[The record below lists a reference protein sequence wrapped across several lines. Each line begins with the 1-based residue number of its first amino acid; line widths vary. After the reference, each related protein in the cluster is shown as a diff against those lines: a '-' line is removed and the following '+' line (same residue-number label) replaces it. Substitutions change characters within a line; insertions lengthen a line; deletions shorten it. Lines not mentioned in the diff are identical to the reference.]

1 MLSDGRCLSEPN
13 MLRNNSEPI
22 IFESPVLSI
31 TISSCFTASS
41 SETLM
46 NDSLS
51 SASVN
56 ALLKKGDNDSV
67 PISSS
72 FNKLLGSNSR

>member
-1 MLSDGRCLSEPN
+1 MLSNGRCLSEPN
-13 MLRNNSEPI
+13 ILRNNSEPI
-22 IFESPVLSI
+22 ISESPVLSI

-46 NDSLS
+46 KDSLS

-56 ALLKKGDNDSV
+56 ALLKKVDNDNIPV
-67 PISSS
+67 SSS
-72 FNKLLGSNSR
+72 FSRLFGSISR

>member
-46 NDSLS
+46 KDLFS

-56 ALLKKGDNDSV
+56 ALLKKGDNDSAPV
-67 PISSS
+67 YSSLS
-72 FNKLLGSNSR
+72 KLLGSISR